1 MCRGE
6 CFRERRFLQPC
17 FPKAQEWGWA
27 STLSILAKDPLGMEG
42 QPCILSFIH
51 TLSVFPVISPSLPF
65 LSISFRAGPMECVR
79 LQGCSL
85 HKVIWPLG
93 TEGSALHT
101 QIHGRGGPKDG
112 WAYGRASLFTSPQVL
127 MSESDTGCPTS
138 SFLPGTLPIY
148 CTFCLRSHLKVS
160 PANTGAPRG
169 QAGGCFQRPFPLF
182 V

>member
-101 QIHGRGGPKDG
+101 QTHCGARMAGPMKELACSHPHRSSCQRATRAAPPLPSSRGLCPFIVH
-112 WAYGRASLFTSPQVL
+112 LFTVSLKGV
-127 MSESDTGCPTS
+127 S
-138 SFLPGTLPIY
+138 S
-148 CTFCLRSHLKVS
+148 
-160 PANTGAPRG
+160 
-169 QAGGCFQRPFPLF
+169 
-182 V
+182 